1 MTTKN
6 VPACDDVDLA
16 KRNLFRGI
24 GVVAGAAA
32 IAPAKAAV
40 PNTTPTTSRRY
51 AMVIDLEKCYGC
63 HACAVACK
71 AQNEV
76 PLGVFR
82 SWVKS
87 VESGRYPDVELRFL
101 PRLCNQCT
109 DPPCVRV
116 CPVEASFVDAAT
128 GIVRIDQDTC
138 IGCEYCITACP
149 YEARFLHPE
158 KKVTEKCDFCYAK
171 VIQGEL
177 PACVEACPARARTFG
192 DLTDE
197 RSEVS
202 QLLNTRVVRTLGE
215 EHGTG
220 PNVFYVGLDEVL
232 ETVKVRVKK
241 EK

>member
-1 MTTKN
+1 MATKN
-6 VPACDDVDLA
+6 NPACSDVDLE

-24 GVVAGAAA
+24 GALAGTAVLAPANAAA
-32 IAPAKAAV
+32 PDATVA
-40 PNTTPTTSRRY
+40 TPRRY

-87 VESGRYPDVELRFL
+87 VESGSYPDVELRFL

-116 CPVEASFVDAAT
+116 CPVEASFIDAKT
-128 GIVRIDQDTC
+128 GIVRINQDTC
-138 IGCEYCITACP
+138 IGCEYCIAACP

-158 KKVTEKCDFCYAK
+158 KKVTEKCDFCYTK

-192 DLTDE
+192 DASDQN
-197 RSEVS
+197 SEVYK
-202 QLLNTRVVRTLGE
+202 LLHQRTVRTLGE

-220 PNVFYVGLDEVL
+220 PNVYYIGLDEVL
-232 ETVKVRVKK
+232 ETARLRVKK